1 MGFSKCIPIMHILVS
16 EHQQTVHTVPIE
28 KLATGHDFLTCK
40 IIIAKT
46 HNNVELEYLVFL
58 QNLFCQN
65 LLKFMH
71 LALVKLCETK
81 IC

>member
-1 MGFSKCIPIMHILVS
+1 MHILVS
-16 EHQQTVHTVPIE
+16 EHQRTVHTVPIE
-28 KLATGHDFLTCK
+28 KLATDHDFLICK

-46 HNNVELEYLVFL
+46 HNTNEYLVFL